1 MANEQNLIPFTSDQD
16 REKAKKNGQKGGKK
30 SGEVRRQK
38 KLMKDTMKMLLSLD
52 MPECDGKEEL
62 KKLGIDNEDLTL
74 QTGILVNQVKKALRG
89 DLDSAKF
96 VRDTAGE
103 YIGAEEEK
111 EEIEHYKVSIPAKD
125 IPPAFI
131 GIYRSILNRE
141 YREYW
146 LEGGRG
152 SIKSTFANE
161 VLIDL
166 LENNPKMCAIIIRRY
181 TNTLRDSVYAQTE
194 WTISQFSETFVGL
207 QDNYDF
213 KVSPMEVTKIS
224 TGQKI
229 YFRGTDDPR
238 KNKIDKTSKR
248 YVYRNNNL

>member
-152 SIKSTFANE
+152 SIKSTFVN
-161 VLIDL
+161 IF
-166 LENNPKMCAIIIRRY
+166 C
-181 TNTLRDSVYAQTE
+181 
-194 WTISQFSETFVGL
+194 
-207 QDNYDF
+207 
-213 KVSPMEVTKIS
+213 
-224 TGQKI
+224 
-229 YFRGTDDPR
+229 
-238 KNKIDKTSKR
+238 
-248 YVYRNNNL
+248 